1 MKYGAERRTPKNA
14 SIVKK
19 TKQIVSKNKNDRK
32 KCNYLFE

>member
-19 TKQIVSKNKNDRK
+19 KQIVSKNKNDCK
-32 KCNYLFE
+32 NEIIFFSN